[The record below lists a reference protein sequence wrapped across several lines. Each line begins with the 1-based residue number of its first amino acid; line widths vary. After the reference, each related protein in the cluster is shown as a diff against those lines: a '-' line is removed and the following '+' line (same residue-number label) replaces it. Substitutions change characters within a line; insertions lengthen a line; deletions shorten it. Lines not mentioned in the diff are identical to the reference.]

1 MLHNNAHRDF
11 ALMMSLPLAWV
22 SDPADVDAARDAPPP
37 TVAVAPL
44 ARDLRDQLAALGVTV
59 TGCYAIPRVVT
70 HYFAAVRLAP
80 AADAVTRLEPLASDW
95 VLPAAPLGVHYGEVY
110 FGCDFQAR
118 DGAPLAG
125 LLAPLLTRYARG
137 GWPGDAA
144 PPAAVGGAPGAALLH
159 GTLRDPAGPE
169 AWVRAEHRLG
179 TGGFCWCDELGSPV
193 RPARLAWTLLWEGGC
208 RATHPAR
215 VTDHGF
221 AVGLDLAGGQAVA
234 VTVPASAAIAAAY
247 AEGAAGLLPFDLD
260 GALEALRD
268 SVRGLWAAVDPA
280 CISLTPAGPALPS
293 GRCGELLFAD
303 PAQLAALGFDYA
315 AYASA
320 GGGLPGV
327 GAGLHAASALRRVL
341 LAVVGFV
348 DTHLVRHASLYCCPD
363 AADDPLPGPQA
374 IAITVDYP
382 LGLDQ
387 TLFTTRVAQLR
398 AQLPCGLRSVPAYD
412 RAQPEGFILNHPHT
426 VTVLTD

>member
-1 MLHNNAHRDF
+1 M
-11 ALMMSLPLAWV
+11 
-22 SDPADVDAARDAPPP
+22 
-37 TVAVAPL
+37 
-44 ARDLRDQLAALGVTV
+44 
-59 TGCYAIPRVVT
+59 
-70 HYFAAVRLAP
+70 
-80 AADAVTRLEPLASDW
+80 
-95 VLPAAPLGVHYGEVY
+95 
-110 FGCDFQAR
+110 
-118 DGAPLAG
+118 
-125 LLAPLLTRYARG
+125 
-137 GWPGDAA
+137 
-144 PPAAVGGAPGAALLH
+144 
-159 GTLRDPAGPE
+159 
-169 AWVRAEHRLG
+169 
-179 TGGFCWCDELGSPV
+179 
-193 RPARLAWTLLWEGGC
+193 
-208 RATHPAR
+208 
-215 VTDHGF
+215 
-221 AVGLDLAGGQAVA
+221 
-234 VTVPASAAIAAAY
+234 TVPASAAIAAAY

-363 AADDPLPGPQA
+363 AADEPLPGPQA